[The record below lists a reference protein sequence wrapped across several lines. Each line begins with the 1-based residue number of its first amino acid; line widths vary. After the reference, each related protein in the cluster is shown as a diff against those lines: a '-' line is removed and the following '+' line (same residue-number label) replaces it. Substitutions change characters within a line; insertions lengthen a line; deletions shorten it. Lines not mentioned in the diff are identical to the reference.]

1 MQQIVIELVCAGPVN
16 VYVTDEAADAY
27 WRLRALA
34 AEQRVGAIVKAA
46 PIQPAADNVRPLGWQ
61 TWVSM
66 CPMGLADES
75 LRVGDLVAGHTD
87 ANGHAWTLTRTLNL
101 LLVGMDADAI
111 LEEYQAAA
119 AMAV

>member
-1 MQQIVIELVCAGPVN
+1 MEAWRNMQQIVIELVCAGPVN

-27 WRLRALA
+27 WRLRSLA
-34 AEQRVGAIVKAA
+34 AGQCTRAIVKAGPKA
-46 PIQPAADNVRPLGWQ
+46 TGVNWQ

-66 CPMGLADES
+66 YPMGMADVA